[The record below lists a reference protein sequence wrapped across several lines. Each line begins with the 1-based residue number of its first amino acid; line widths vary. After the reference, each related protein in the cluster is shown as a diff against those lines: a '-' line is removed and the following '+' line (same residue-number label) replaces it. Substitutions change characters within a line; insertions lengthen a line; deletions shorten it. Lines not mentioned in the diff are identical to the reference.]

1 MVIVCLFLACISA
14 PDTVQFTLDE
24 AITYGLSHN
33 PEMQQ
38 MDIDVERSE
47 IGISNAIAAYYP
59 SLSMSG
65 YFAYLS
71 EVPVMEFN
79 GMPIPMGQHKNYS
92 VSVSLQQVVFAWGK
106 LYNYYKIAEIQ
117 ADMAKLS
124 RMRKEQ
130 EIRYAIT
137 DAFNGLLILN
147 EMVKVSRESLMQLE
161 RHEEAVEKRYR
172 AGLVPHFELL
182 RSQVQVANLRQ
193 QVIEAENVLMLA
205 REGFKMLIGMELDD
219 EFVVS
224 GDLEKKEMLYDLDQ
238 LMDDAME
245 HRVELVNMKHLEQI
259 AERGR
264 DIARKLALPT
274 IVAGA
279 TYEKSKPFG
288 LGGDDWGSNLTF
300 NVGFQFDIFSGFT
313 KQNQYEEALLLLRE
327 ADLAQENLKKAIRV
341 EVKQSYLNLQAAEEG
356 IAAASENVIQ
366 AEEAFSIIE
375 KRYRNGLVTN
385 LEYLDTQLAQ
395 MQAKTGYLTA
405 LNNYHSAR
413 AALLKAVGKEED

>member
-1 MVIVCLFLACISA
+1 MLIVFIFLACTSV
-14 PDTVQFTLDE
+14 PDTMQLTLDE
-24 AITYGLSHN
+24 AIAFGLKHN
-33 PEMQQ
+33 PEMKQ
-38 MDIDVERSE
+38 MDIDVERAE
-47 IGISNAIAAYYP
+47 VQINNAIAAYYP

-71 EVPVMEFN
+71 EVPVLEFD

-92 VSVSLQQVVFAWGK
+92 VSVSLQQVIFAWGK

-117 ADMAKLS
+117 ADMAKLT

-137 DAFNGLLILN
+137 DVFNGLLILE
-147 EMVKVSRESLMQLE
+147 EMVKVSQESLMQLE
-161 RHEEAVEKRYR
+161 RHEGAVERRYR

-182 RSQVQVANLRQ
+182 RSRVQIANLKQ
-193 QVIEAENVLMLA
+193 QVIEAENGLKLA
-205 REGFKMLIGMELDD
+205 REGFKMLLGLELED
-219 EFVVS
+219 ELMVS
-224 GDLEKKEMLYDLDQ
+224 GDLEKREAFYDLEQ

-245 HRVELVNMKHLEQI
+245 HRVELINVKHVEQI

-288 LGGDDWGSNLTF
+288 FGGDDWGSNLTF
-300 NVGFQFDIFSGFT
+300 NVGFQFDIFSGFKT
-313 KQNQYEEALLLLRE
+313 RYQYEEALLLLRE
-327 ADLAQENLKKAIRV
+327 ADLAQENLKKAIQV

-356 IAAASENVIQ
+356 IAAASENVAQ

-405 LNNYHSAR
+405 LKNYHSAR
-413 AALLKAVGKEED
+413 AALHKAVGKEED

>member
-1 MVIVCLFLACISA
+1 MSIVFIFLACITA
-14 PDTVQFTLDE
+14 ADTMQLNLDD
-24 AITYGLSHN
+24 AITYGLEHS
-33 PEMQQ
+33 PEMKQ
-38 MDIDVERSE
+38 MDIDVERAE
-47 IGISNAIAAYYP
+47 VQINNAIAAYYP

-71 EVPVMEFN
+71 EVPVLEFD

-92 VSVSLQQVVFAWGK
+92 VSVSLQQVIFAWGK
-106 LYNYYKIAEIQ
+106 LYNYYRIAEIQ
-117 ADMAKLS
+117 AEMAKLT
-124 RMRKEQ
+124 RTRREQ

-137 DAFNGLLILN
+137 DAFNGLLVLE
-147 EMVKVSRESLMQLE
+147 EMVRISQESLMQLE
-161 RHEEAVEKRYR
+161 RHEEAVEKRFR

-193 QVIEAENVLMLA
+193 QVIEIENGLKLA
-205 REGFKMLIGMELDD
+205 REGFKMLLGMELDD

-224 GDLEKKEMLYDLDQ
+224 GDLEKREEVYELEL
-238 LMDDAME
+238 LMEDAME
-245 HRVELVNMKHLEQI
+245 HRIELENVRHLERI

-279 TYEKSKPFG
+279 TYERSKPFG
-288 LGGDDWGSNLTF
+288 FGGDDWGSNLTF
-300 NVGFQFDIFSGFT
+300 NVGFQFDIFSGFKT
-313 KQNQYEEALLLLRE
+313 RYEYEKAQLLLRE
-327 ADLAQENLKKAIRV
+327 ANLAKENLKKAIQV
-341 EVKQSYLNLQAAEEG
+341 EVKQSYLNLRAAEEG
-356 IAAASENVIQ
+356 IATAEENVAQ
-366 AEEAFSIIE
+366 AEEAFTIID

-405 LNNYHSAR
+405 LKNYHSAR
-413 AALLKAVGKEED
+413 AALMKAVGKEEE

>member
-1 MVIVCLFLACISA
+1 MSIVFIFLACITA
-14 PDTVQFTLDE
+14 ADTMQLNLDD
-24 AITYGLSHN
+24 AITYGLEHS
-33 PEMQQ
+33 PEMKQ
-38 MDIDVERSE
+38 MDIDVERAE
-47 IGISNAIAAYYP
+47 VQINNAIAAYYP

-71 EVPVMEFN
+71 EVPVLEFD

-92 VSVSLQQVVFAWGK
+92 VSVSLQQVIFAWGK
-106 LYNYYKIAEIQ
+106 LYNYYRIAEIQ
-117 ADMAKLS
+117 AEMAKLT
-124 RMRKEQ
+124 RTRREQ

-137 DAFNGLLILN
+137 DAFNGLLVLE
-147 EMVKVSRESLMQLE
+147 EMVRISQESLMQLE
-161 RHEEAVEKRYR
+161 RHEEAVEKRFR

-193 QVIEAENVLMLA
+193 QVIEIENGLKLA
-205 REGFKMLIGMELDD
+205 REGFKMLLGMELDD

-224 GDLEKKEMLYDLDQ
+224 GDLEKREEVYELEL
-238 LMDDAME
+238 LMEDAME
-245 HRVELVNMKHLEQI
+245 HRIELENVRHLERI

-279 TYEKSKPFG
+279 TYERSKPFG
-288 LGGDDWGSNLTF
+288 FGGDDWGSNLTF
-300 NVGFQFDIFSGFT
+300 NVGFQFDIFSGFKT
-313 KQNQYEEALLLLRE
+313 RYEYEKAQLLLRE
-327 ADLAQENLKKAIRV
+327 ANLAKENLKKAIQV
-341 EVKQSYLNLQAAEEG
+341 EVKQSYLNLGAAEEG
-356 IAAASENVIQ
+356 IATAEENVAQ
-366 AEEAFSIIE
+366 AEEAFTIID

-405 LNNYHSAR
+405 LKNYHSAR
-413 AALLKAVGKEED
+413 AALMKAVGKEEE